1 MVEMFGVL
9 QETIMVHIL
18 QKFSVIFLSKLG
30 KFVKVQ
36 GTLRSSYK
44 RSAKYKLTPV
54 DGFSILKGSFIIL
67 GM

>member
-36 GTLRSSYK
+36 GLSDLNT
-44 RSAKYKLTPV
+44 
-54 DGFSILKGSFIIL
+54 KGQQNIN
-67 GM
+67 